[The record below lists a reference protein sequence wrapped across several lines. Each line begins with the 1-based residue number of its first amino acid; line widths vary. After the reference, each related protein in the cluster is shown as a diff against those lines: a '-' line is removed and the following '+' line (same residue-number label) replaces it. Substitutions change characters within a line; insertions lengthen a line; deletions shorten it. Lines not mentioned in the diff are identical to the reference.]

1 MPGSLSRTI
10 DNSLRKSCG
19 LYFPPISLLPK
30 IIKELFIHI
39 SKFWESYMRLS
50 SNKGY
55 IQGEDLRLIDKHD
68 IPDRLEQFDTW
79 MCSAGKHPR

>member
-1 MPGSLSRTI
+1 
-10 DNSLRKSCG
+10 
-19 LYFPPISLLPK
+19 
-30 IIKELFIHI
+30 
-39 SKFWESYMRLS
+39 MRLS